1 MSLGVD
7 ILQIVKIFTLN
18 PAVTS
23 PKADGHLRKP
33 IEQDITRNNATLFSK
48 GNYIHHYVYG

>member
-48 GNYIHHYVYG
+48 GNYIHHYV